1 MIFLLYIGTLL
12 VGLSLAKKNVLLLVA
27 DDFRQAQFRIICCFS
42 IHSVALSLNNI
53 IEDSSSLFLKPHPDP
68 ILVSTTRQTL
78 LSSTR
83 HTWSLHIW
91 TGHQEDKEDACP
103 SSIIDNAGLRNEVW
117 FSTKRFARRPCADP
131 AEPPSSRAEGEN
143 GTNNSFE
150 VYTFRHC
157 EIALVQTDF

>member
-1 MIFLLYIGTLL
+1 MQCWL
-12 VGLSLAKKNVLLLVA
+12 
-27 DDFRQAQFRIICCFS
+27 
-42 IHSVALSLNNI
+42 
-53 IEDSSSLFLKPHPDP
+53 EDSSSLYFKSHPDP

-117 FSTKRFARRPCADP
+117 FSTKRSARRPCADP

-150 VYTFRHC
+150 KNSRKGVYFQALWNRPCPNWYSKKSHEANYSFFLTTFCQARYNKGAW
-157 EIALVQTDF
+157 E